1 MLYLRKHHS
10 CKRAS
15 QGQNEEECVRHN
27 GADTAGGSEGHGEGS
42 RHQENAQMSTFC
54 SQEFRQTGRPS
65 TSPTGKARFCPM
77 SRGAEH
83 MTGAH
88 KQNVVIK
95 AARNTHAQPT
105 SSRLCGKPYA
115 RLSRGWFLLL
125 SLEASPRLF
134 LGVRAAQAL

>member
-1 MLYLRKHHS
+1 
-10 CKRAS
+10 
-15 QGQNEEECVRHN
+15 
-27 GADTAGGSEGHGEGS
+27 
-42 RHQENAQMSTFC
+42 
-54 SQEFRQTGRPS
+54 
-65 TSPTGKARFCPM
+65 M